1 MIERF
6 FYGVCMDLKK
16 IENDDLLK
24 LIVKEDYNILKE
36 FLDSF
41 YHLKLI
47 DKNILK
53 NLNFNEEN
61 RNNLLVSLEL
71 YKRLQKEKIEEK
83 VIFHSASDVY
93 EYVRDELEYQ
103 TQENLIL
110 LLIDIKGSL
119 MRKELVYI
127 GTTSSI
133 PVSIKEI
140 FKLPIKLS
148 SYGFIIVH
156 NHPTGDSRP
165 SDADNKFTKKIMDA
179 SKILG
184 IDVIDHIIVGKGE
197 FYSFKNKKV
206 IKSLI

>member
-1 MIERF
+1 MNELK
-6 FYGVCMDLKK
+6 DL
-16 IENDDLLK
+16 ENKELLK
-24 LIVKEDYNILKE
+24 LIVKDDYHILNDY
-36 FLDSF
+36 LDSF
-41 YHLKLI
+41 YHLKMI

-53 NLNFNEEN
+53 NLNLKKEN
-61 RNNLLVSLEL
+61 MENLLTTIEIA
-71 YKRLQKEKIEEK
+71 KRLQKEKQEEK
-83 VIFHSASDVY
+83 VIFYSATDVY
-93 EYVRDELEYQ
+93 QYMREELEYQ
-103 TQENLIL
+103 TQENLVI

-119 MRKELVYI
+119 MRKETVYI

-148 SYGFIIVH
+148 SYGFIIIH

-184 IDVIDHIIVGKGE
+184 IDVIDHIIIGKGE